1 MVLAF
6 SRRRLKNSPKQPPV
20 IIPSG
25 VWGFHSGILWAC
37 GRSSSI
43 ECCPTRTHEYDNV
56 VSPVPGVRFSLSW
69 DLDCPGCRW
78 LSGRLA
84 GCLSVCVCP
93 KVQVSMKQGFNAD
106 TCGPPR
112 SDPVW
117 NPCVSVCLLLGFLSF
132 AGPRPGWLAV
142 CLHVCVSL
150 CLHMYTE
157 KYVTGCLHS
166 LLAQCCQAGSSS
178 KPILLWCTHSGHWS

>member
-1 MVLAF
+1 MKGTSYGHERNKLQSTDAVCYCGQIMVLAF

-25 VWGFHSGILWAC
+25 VWGFHSGVLWAC

-56 VSPVPGVRFSLSW
+56 VSPVPGVRFPLSW
-69 DLDCPGCRW
+69 DLDCPGCSW

-106 TCGPPR
+106 TCGR
-112 SDPVW
+112 RTVTLCGTPVCLSASCW
-117 NPCVSVCLLLGFLSF
+117 GFFLSQGLGLAGWLSACLSAYLSVCICIQRG
-132 AGPRPGWLAV
+132 
-142 CLHVCVSL
+142 
-150 CLHMYTE
+150 M
-157 KYVTGCLHS
+157 
-166 LLAQCCQAGSSS
+166 
-178 KPILLWCTHSGHWS
+178 